1 MGKPG
6 EGSGD
11 RGASNLAKLPKCIM
25 RRVPWF
31 GFLRESWR
39 ELGMLDYMILVLFVI
54 SKIY

>member
-1 MGKPG
+1 MGKLG

-39 ELGMLDYMILVLFVI
+39 KLGMLDYMILVLFVI
-54 SKIY
+54 LKIY